1 MLNLFQHLFRAGLVQ
16 HLIIIFIPS
25 PDHLH
30 QINIDFS
37 LRLHYAKECKFN
49 PHPSLPHW
57 WREER
62 RGERSLP

>member
-25 PDHLH
+25 PDQDLH

-37 LRLHYAKECKFN
+37 LRLHYAKECEFT
-49 PHPSLPHW
+49 PHPSLPHL
-57 WREER
+57 ETVSQ
-62 RGERSLP
+62 GVA